1 MPVTPARLTVAV
13 MVARTIE
20 FVRSWLDRFID
31 VQGLD
36 RAMALAAQAFG
47 ALIPLLIVYN
57 AFVPRGSGKSFADTI
72 INRFDL
78 TGSAAATVR
87 EAFSSTQSVESSVS
101 VLGIFLVLISALSFS
116 RGVQR
121 LYEGAYKLPKL
132 GVRNTSRGL
141 GWLLMLVVYVTVR
154 PALAGLASGGAWK
167 IAVSLVL
174 GALAWTVTPYLLL
187 GGRLTWR
194 TLIPGGLLA
203 SVGMTILA
211 IGSLIWLPHS
221 ITASAEQFGAMGVA
235 FSILSWL
242 FGAGVVLVVTAT
254 GGAVITEFIAA
265 PREKAQT

>member
-1 MPVTPARLTVAV
+1 MPVTPVRLTVAS

-31 VQGLD
+31 VQGLG
-36 RAMALAAQAFG
+36 RAVALAAPAGG
-47 ALIPLLIVYN
+47 A
-57 AFVPRGSGKSFADTI
+57 
-72 INRFDL
+72 
-78 TGSAAATVR
+78 
-87 EAFSSTQSVESSVS
+87 
-101 VLGIFLVLISALSFS
+101 
-116 RGVQR
+116 
-121 LYEGAYKLPKL
+121 
-132 GVRNTSRGL
+132 
-141 GWLLMLVVYVTVR
+141 
-154 PALAGLASGGAWK
+154 AWK

-242 FGAGVVLVVTAT
+242 FG
-254 GGAVITEFIAA
+254 
-265 PREKAQT
+265 